1 MLWCASTCSLDFTV
15 ALSAKFWPGMTW
27 SPDLGSV
34 GWLISACNFAQSIR
48 SSLAHQKVD
57 RARFLAT
64 LNESIALTKKAFKNP
79 TNGWS
84 WRSWVSRLISEM
96 AALKSFVFPFW
107 SCLFLT
113 KKNMA
118 TKWNKCRACHAA
130 PRCFF
135 SDMVK
140 SWLQIVC
147 WRCLNRD
154 FLGWF
159 GSIAVM
165 NSSKSQQ
172 VHHTAMTWI
181 CKQT

>member
-1 MLWCASTCSLDFTV
+1 MAPGPLNSCRLCNALWNGVVCGYVAIDYLWELMLWCASTCSLDFTV

-48 SSLAHQKVD
+48 SQLAHQKVD

-107 SCLFLT
+107 SCLFLSICSRT
-113 KKNMA
+113 IKIHVTYRSFWDSWA
-118 TKWNKCRACHAA
+118 LQGFCRN
-130 PRCFF
+130 FEG
-135 SDMVK
+135 
-140 SWLQIVC
+140 VC
-147 WRCLNRD
+147 MIL
-154 FLGWF
+154 
-159 GSIAVM
+159 
-165 NSSKSQQ
+165 
-172 VHHTAMTWI
+172 
-181 CKQT
+181 